1 MKRSLLFL
9 FFISL
14 TNGVK
19 ITEVNIPS
27 IVEVGSENII
37 LNCNYKFEDDE
48 AHQLEIKWYFNKDPS
63 PFFQWIAGLPGS
75 KPQLIGSLF
84 EDKIDLD
91 YMVDPHPYTR
101 YRAIKIN
108 RPSID
113 MAGTYHCKVS
123 TLMSEEMANA
133 HMLVYSPVTESSFA
147 SRRLPD
153 SKVNVTC
160 KFSGVFPL
168 PNVKLTWGAF
178 DLFADRMTAEVNPN
192 SECYEVTIHKVL
204 AHHELPAETT
214 FGCEIEIPGTE
225 YFVREEA
232 MYDQHQRA
240 KRSVDFSLLEHD
252 LPGIALNSTIFRIPE
267 SYFATGSSTV
277 VFPFY
282 FCFVIYFVICFVMYH
297 I

>member
-1 MKRSLLFL
+1 MLFV
-9 FFISL
+9 L
-14 TNGVK
+14 TMMLPFLKTSMSVK

-37 LNCNYKFEDDE
+37 LNCNYHFEDDE
-48 AHQLEIKWYFNKDPS
+48 AQQLEIKWYFNKDPS

-84 EDKIDLD
+84 ENKIDLD

-101 YRAIKIN
+101 YRAIKIKN
-108 RPSID
+108 PSID

-147 SRRLPD
+147 SRRLDD

-204 AHHELPAETT
+204 AHQELPAETT

-232 MYDQHQRA
+232 RYDQHVRA
-240 KRSVDFSLLEHD
+240 KRSVDFSILEHD
-252 LPGIALNSTIFRIPE
+252 LPGLTLNSTLFRIPDA
-267 SYFATGSSTV
+267 YFAVGSSNNHLPFCICHLLCV
-277 VFPFY
+277 VTFLWFR
-282 FCFVIYFVICFVMYH
+282 
-297 I
+297 